1 MKSNYLKCLA
11 SAFALSFV
19 FVSNSIAAP
28 PSATDQSDKVTVDVS
43 KNIVL
48 NARDDDGDDVEI
60 KITTFPSN
68 GTIGGVI
75 YNSTHST
82 YEAYFK
88 TGTEFGD
95 EIDFGAG
102 GRRLT
107 EISFEAYAEI
117 SSAPSTAT
125 AVLRIYANDG
135 ATYGGVSETT
145 TVNGQTVS
153 TYGAK
158 MPGTL
163 LYTSNTIT
171 LEEGFQTYRV
181 ADIGNAINLTDKITW
196 TVEFSGVSGDELS
209 TNNRAALILAG
220 GDDVGSSLDDFWRK
234 TDSG

>member
-19 FVSNSIAAP
+19 FVSNSIAVP
-28 PSATDQSDKVTVDVS
+28 PSATDQSDNVTVDVS

-82 YEAYFK
+82 YEAYFE

-95 EIDFGAG
+95 EIDLGTG

-107 EISFEAYAEI
+107 DRQRPPWPRHHRCQQAPAEV
-117 SSAPSTAT
+117 AVRHAEGQAGPLPPEPS
-125 AVLRIYANDG
+125 G
-135 ATYGGVSETT
+135 
-145 TVNGQTVS
+145 
-153 TYGAK
+153 
-158 MPGTL
+158 
-163 LYTSNTIT
+163 
-171 LEEGFQTYRV
+171 
-181 ADIGNAINLTDKITW
+181 
-196 TVEFSGVSGDELS
+196 
-209 TNNRAALILAG
+209 
-220 GDDVGSSLDDFWRK
+220 
-234 TDSG
+234 

>member
-95 EIDFGAG
+95 EIDLGTG

-135 ATYGGVSETT
+135 ATYGGVDHRKQAEQIMARNSPARCCSP
-145 TVNGQTVS
+145 VIQSHLRKVS
-153 TYGAK
+153 KLIVLPILGLMGMA
-158 MPGTL
+158 ML
-163 LYTSNTIT
+163 LT
-171 LEEGFQTYRV
+171 
-181 ADIGNAINLTDKITW
+181 
-196 TVEFSGVSGDELS
+196 
-209 TNNRAALILAG
+209 
-220 GDDVGSSLDDFWRK
+220 
-234 TDSG
+234 

>member
-19 FVSNSIAAP
+19 FVPNSIAAP

-95 EIDFGAG
+95 EIDLGTG

-107 EISFEAYAEI
+107 EISFEAY
-117 SSAPSTAT
+117 
-125 AVLRIYANDG
+125 
-135 ATYGGVSETT
+135 
-145 TVNGQTVS
+145 
-153 TYGAK
+153 
-158 MPGTL
+158 
-163 LYTSNTIT
+163 
-171 LEEGFQTYRV
+171 
-181 ADIGNAINLTDKITW
+181 
-196 TVEFSGVSGDELS
+196 
-209 TNNRAALILAG
+209 
-220 GDDVGSSLDDFWRK
+220 DDNQNPPVPHFFACYQKRC
-234 TDSG
+234 

>member
-19 FVSNSIAAP
+19 FVPNSIAAP

-75 YNSTHST
+75 YNTSREANL

-95 EIDFGAG
+95 EIDLGTG

-117 SSAPSTAT
+117 SSAPSTQ
-125 AVLRIYANDG
+125 LRYSDLC
-135 ATYGGVSETT
+135 
-145 TVNGQTVS
+145 Q
-153 TYGAK
+153 
-158 MPGTL
+158 
-163 LYTSNTIT
+163 
-171 LEEGFQTYRV
+171 
-181 ADIGNAINLTDKITW
+181 
-196 TVEFSGVSGDELS
+196 
-209 TNNRAALILAG
+209 
-220 GDDVGSSLDDFWRK
+220 
-234 TDSG
+234 

>member
-11 SAFALSFV
+11 SSFALSFV

-28 PSATDQSDKVTVDVS
+28 PSAADQSDKVTVDVS

-75 YNSTHST
+75 YNSTHAT

-95 EIDFGAG
+95 EIDLGTG

-125 AVLRIYANDG
+125 AVLRIYA
-135 ATYGGVSETT
+135 
-145 TVNGQTVS
+145 
-153 TYGAK
+153 K
-158 MPGTL
+158 
-163 LYTSNTIT
+163 
-171 LEEGFQTYRV
+171 
-181 ADIGNAINLTDKITW
+181 
-196 TVEFSGVSGDELS
+196 
-209 TNNRAALILAG
+209 
-220 GDDVGSSLDDFWRK
+220 
-234 TDSG
+234 